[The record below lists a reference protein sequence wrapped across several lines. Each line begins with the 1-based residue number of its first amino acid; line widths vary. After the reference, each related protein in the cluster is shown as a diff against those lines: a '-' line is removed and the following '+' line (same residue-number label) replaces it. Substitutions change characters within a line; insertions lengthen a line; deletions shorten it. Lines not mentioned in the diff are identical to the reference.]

1 MKHIYCSLHPNR
13 KMAHSGDQYI
23 CFECLN
29 KEIHQNQIKSG
40 NIKMNLKYNL
50 KQAVAFKS
58 SKAYKNLYSRK

>member
-1 MKHIYCSLHPNR
+1 
-13 KMAHSGDQYI
+13 MAHSGDQYI

-40 NIKMNLKYNL
+40 NIKMNLKNGL